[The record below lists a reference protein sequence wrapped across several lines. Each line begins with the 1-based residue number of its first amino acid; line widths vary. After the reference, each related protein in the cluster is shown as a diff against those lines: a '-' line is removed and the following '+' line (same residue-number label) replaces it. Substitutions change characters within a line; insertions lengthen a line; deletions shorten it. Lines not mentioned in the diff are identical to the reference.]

1 MAPRFVRLLC
11 VAAIGVLLVAAV
23 TVSYPAVAF
32 ADGDPASDV
41 LLGDNVFY
49 PYSPAVPRPL
59 QITLNAVA
67 VKARTQG
74 FALKVA
80 LIAAPT
86 DLGVIPDLFGKPQL
100 YAKFLDQE
108 ISFTSRRR
116 LLVIMSAGYGLE
128 GFDAAAQAAARG
140 LPLPAGRTSADL
152 ARAAL
157 IAVSRLAAASGHR
170 SGACPA
176 SRRRATGEARVVG
189 HRWPSASPWPRCSW
203 RRRSSSCAAGRQPTL
218 RPDGRP
224 GHAATKAQSQR

>member
-157 IAVSRLAAASGHR
+157 IAVPRLAAASGHPIR
-170 SGACPA
+170 GVPGVPATSDGRGSGSRAPLA
-176 SRRRATGEARVVG
+176 IGLAVAALLVATALVVLRRRTAV
-189 HRWPSASPWPRCSW
+189 HSPS
-203 RRRSSSCAAGRQPTL
+203 
-218 RPDGRP
+218 
-224 GHAATKAQSQR
+224 